1 MKITKTRLKRIIKE
15 ELTRVLREFNEEEL
29 EDGPFVVMI
38 AGSEDEDGYYESS
51 YEFFDSAGKRQGGD
65 MYDMR
70 DNSYDMATAMRVR
83 EMAKKQL
90 EPGEKLELY
99 DFGAG
104 HEVAFED
111 DPYDAGIVDSYGN
124 PIKDMG
130 ARF

>member
-1 MKITKTRLKRIIKE
+1 
-15 ELTRVLREFNEEEL
+15 
-29 EDGPFVVMI
+29 
-38 AGSEDEDGYYESS
+38 
-51 YEFFDSAGKRQGGD
+51 
-65 MYDMR
+65 
-70 DNSYDMATAMRVR
+70 MRVR
-83 EMAKKQL
+83 EMAKSQL